1 MKQHTNILLIPL
13 IRPINRIFAACA
25 AVGLAG
31 ALAGCG
37 QRGPLYLPDTPA
49 ARQRATLPET
59 LWPAGHEAAEPA
71 AEPAAESAAEPA
83 RPALLQSDFSAP

>member
-1 MKQHTNILLIPL
+1 MGLIH
-13 IRPINRIFAACA
+13 RVFAACA

-71 AEPAAESAAEPA
+71 AESAAESA
-83 RPALLQSDFSAP
+83 RPALPQPDFSAP